1 MVLRWVFRS
10 EIDAAREGISAIGGR
25 LREGQALVV
34 EASSTTAAAFR
45 FTLGAATALAAG
57 FFLSLGLDAIVLIG
71 KWEILLAMVFYT
83 SVLWALVSPILLIPR
98 TMAGLAEA
106 LERAKGLAAE
116 ARAQTQSDEKLAEID
131 KRQADL
137 EAAIKAHADKTSIL
151 PNWARTQAAIDE
163 EKKAADQE
171 AAARASLVT
180 PGVAKSSEEPSITP
194 SPSPGG
200 RVLRVASLLLYF
212 GVLCSAGWLML
223 GPIAGFVLTL
233 VSAMIFFLAR
243 KFGIEAVLPLATVIL
258 IFLGYSLGERFQDLP
273 LSATIETDRELLLAR
288 IVASTSTELIVLTP
302 GSNSKRRSVAMVPRS
317 VVRKVTIDPQDGP
330 SSLLQL
336 LSKLLRH

>member
-10 EIDAAREGISAIGGR
+10 EIDAAREGISAIGRR

-106 LERAKGLAAE
+106 LERAKRLAAE
-116 ARAQTQSDEKLAEID
+116 ARRQTQSDERLAEID

-137 EAAIKAHADKTSIL
+137 ACFIRHNCEVAIL
-151 PNWARTQAAIDE
+151 GQWA
-163 EKKAADQE
+163 
-171 AAARASLVT
+171 
-180 PGVAKSSEEPSITP
+180 
-194 SPSPGG
+194 
-200 RVLRVASLLLYF
+200 
-212 GVLCSAGWLML
+212 
-223 GPIAGFVLTL
+223 
-233 VSAMIFFLAR
+233 
-243 KFGIEAVLPLATVIL
+243 
-258 IFLGYSLGERFQDLP
+258 
-273 LSATIETDRELLLAR
+273 
-288 IVASTSTELIVLTP
+288 
-302 GSNSKRRSVAMVPRS
+302 
-317 VVRKVTIDPQDGP
+317 
-330 SSLLQL
+330 
-336 LSKLLRH
+336 